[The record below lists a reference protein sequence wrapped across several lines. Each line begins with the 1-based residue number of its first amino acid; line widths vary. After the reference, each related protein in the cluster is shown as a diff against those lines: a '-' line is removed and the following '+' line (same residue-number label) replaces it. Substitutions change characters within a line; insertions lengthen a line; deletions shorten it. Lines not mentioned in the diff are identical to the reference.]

1 MTILH
6 YNTLRQQEMNIKNY
20 LPVSEKSSFS
30 RWTTPEG
37 SDDNKTMISPGTTQR
52 MLKSIL
58 MIVPSSHC
66 SYRGAETPESRGGK
80 GASGTRKVGAIQ
92 GDFSANHVLKERRRR
107 EKLNE
112 KFIILRSLVPFM
124 TKVIKYSLYFYKA
137 VFD

>member
-1 MTILH
+1 LF
-6 YNTLRQQEMNIKNY
+6 
-20 LPVSEKSSFS
+20 PVVTAVTGEQKHL
-30 RWTTPEG
+30 
-37 SDDNKTMISPGTTQR
+37 NQ
-52 MLKSIL
+52 
-58 MIVPSSHC
+58 
-66 SYRGAETPESRGGK
+66 GAGK
-80 GASGTRKVGAIQ
+80 AQVDAIQ

>member
-66 SYRGAETPESRGGK
+66 SYRGAETPESK
-80 GASGTRKVGAIQ
+80 GAGKAQVDAIQ